1 MKVMR
6 VSSSGQILWQNNHGG
21 GNNDTATG
29 ITLSQNEEMVA
40 IVGYTRS
47 SSGSPFKY
55 RIWGVDATSGQIM
68 WSKIYGGNQEDKAF
82 GIVESFDNG
91 FTVVGRSHSHGSDRV
106 NWMVKTD
113 SLGNVN

>member
-1 MKVMR
+1 MKKW
-6 VSSSGQILWQNNHGG
+6 LP
-21 GNNDTATG
+21 
-29 ITLSQNEEMVA
+29 LL
-40 IVGYTRS
+40 YTRS

-91 FTVVGRSHSHGSDRV
+91 
-106 NWMVKTD
+106 
-113 SLGNVN
+113 LP